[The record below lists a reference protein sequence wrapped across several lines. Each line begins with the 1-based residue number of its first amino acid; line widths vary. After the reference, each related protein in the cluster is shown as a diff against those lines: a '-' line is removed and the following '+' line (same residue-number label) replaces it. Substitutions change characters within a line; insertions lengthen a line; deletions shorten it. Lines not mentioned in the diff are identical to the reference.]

1 MKTQLLCT
9 FCNTTDVD
17 DVFYDIS
24 RLYNIVFNKIFIL
37 QSLTNKV
44 DLFCTYNI
52 DIGNISDNVLP
63 NTISLHRKKETNT
76 LYTINALNE
85 VVKKENNNQLDT
97 TYQINWKAYRN
108 SILIINKTGDLEI
121 VPTKIF
127 KIVEI

>member
-1 MKTQLLCT
+1 M
-9 FCNTTDVD
+9 
-17 DVFYDIS
+17 
-24 RLYNIVFNKIFIL
+24 
-37 QSLTNKV
+37 